1 MPSPLDDIDF
11 TMLFGPSAQPEP
23 QADPFGRIG
32 AGDPA
37 WEQAREAWM
46 GGASLDRLFG
56 DSLFDLNDNVGA
68 NRANQRGDV
77 FKVQS
82 LLHREGHLDAEATG
96 GPTGY
101 WGIRDDAAMKALQKE
116 GGLTVDGWAGP
127 GGETMKHFQTIYLPQ
142 QEQPDQEEGRRYQ
155 AETAR
160 DLARQL
166 GLDPD
171 RIDLENPAVLPA
183 LGAVRFIRYGN
194 RRERQK
200 SLQLVQDLK
209 ASDPKLAGRL
219 HALAA
224 EIVSQPQWHYDKMT
238 PDELH
243 RARAVLDEGEAFL
256 TEKQKQIR
264 PFLRGAFKVVNDFY
278 IRPMKGRVTKDERQR
293 LDDEMARRRDPR
305 DR

>member
-1 MPSPLDDIDF
+1 MPSPFEDIDF
-11 TMLFGPSAQPEP
+11 TNLFGPVAQPEP
-23 QADPFGRIG
+23 GADPFGRIG

-46 GGASLDRLFG
+46 GGVSLERLFG
-56 DSLFDLNDNVGA
+56 DRLFDLNDSVGA

-101 WGIRDDAAMKALQKE
+101 WGIRDDAAMKGLQKE

-127 GGETMKHFQTIYLPQ
+127 GGETMKHFRTIYLPQ
-142 QEQPDQEEGRRYQ
+142 QEQPDQEYGRRYQ

-183 LGAVRFIRYGN
+183 LGAVRFIRYGDG
-194 RRERQK
+194 RERQK
-200 SLQLVQDLK
+200 SLQKVLDLRT
-209 ASDPKLAGRL
+209 SDPKLAGQL

-238 PDELH
+238 PEEL
-243 RARAVLDEGEAFL
+243 RQAQIGLDEAEHYIDDRERRLRPYLPKYIKRVDRWLFRPLSDAL
-256 TEKQKQIR
+256 IR
-264 PFLRGAFKVVNDFY
+264 
-278 IRPMKGRVTKDERQR
+278 DERQR
-293 LDDEMARRRDPR
+293 LQDEMDRRRDPR

>member
-11 TMLFGPSAQPEP
+11 TNLFGPGAQPEP

-46 GGASLDRLFG
+46 SGASLERLFG
-56 DSLFDLNDNVGA
+56 DRVFDLNDSVGA
-68 NRANQRGDV
+68 NKANQRGDV

-101 WGIRDDAAMKALQKE
+101 WGIRDDTAMKGLQKE
-116 GGLTVDGWAGP
+116 GGLTIDGWAGP
-127 GGETMKHFQTIYLPQ
+127 GGETMKHFRSIYLPQ
-142 QEQPDQEEGRRYQ
+142 QEQPDQEDGRRYQ

-171 RIDLENPAVLPA
+171 QIDMENPAVLPA

-194 RRERQK
+194 GREQQK
-200 SLQLVQDLK
+200 SLQKVMDLK
-209 ASDPKLAGRL
+209 ASDPKLAGKL
-219 HALAA
+219 HAMAA
-224 EIVSQPQWHYDKMT
+224 EIMSQPQWHLDKMT
-238 PDELH
+238 PEELQK
-243 RARAVLDEGEAFL
+243 ARASLRKANADFAEWERLGRRFLPKVARRIDTYVVRPTRKLVVRAEEKRLDEEL
-256 TEKQKQIR
+256 S
-264 PFLRGAFKVVNDFY
+264 
-278 IRPMKGRVTKDERQR
+278 
-293 LDDEMARRRDPR
+293 RRRDPR
-305 DR
+305 NR

>member
-11 TMLFGPSAQPEP
+11 TNLFGPAAQAEPE
-23 QADPFGRIG
+23 ADPFGRIG

-37 WEQAREAWM
+37 WERAREAWM
-46 GGASLDRLFG
+46 GGASLERLFG
-56 DSLFDLNDNVGA
+56 DRLFDLNDSVGA
-68 NRANQRGDV
+68 NKANQRGDV

-101 WGIRDDAAMKALQKE
+101 WGIRDDAAMKGLQKE
-116 GGLTVDGWAGP
+116 GGITVDGWAGP
-127 GGETMKHFQTIYLPQ
+127 GGETMKHFRTIYLPQ
-142 QEQPDQEEGRRYQ
+142 QEPPDQEDGRRYQ

-166 GLDPD
+166 DLDPD
-171 RIDLENPAVLPA
+171 QIDMENPAVLPA

-194 RRERQK
+194 GHERQK
-200 SLQLVQDLK
+200 SLQKVQDLK
-209 ASDPKLAGRL
+209 ASDPKLAGQL

-224 EIVSQPQWHYDKMT
+224 EILSQPQWHHDKMT
-238 PDELH
+238 PEELQ
-243 RARAVLDEGEAFL
+243 RARAVLDEGEAYL
-256 TEKQKQIR
+256 TEKEKQIR
-264 PFLRGAFKVVNDFY
+264 PYLRGVFRTVNNLY
-278 IRPMKGRVTKDERQR
+278 VRPMKDRVAKDERQR

>member
-1 MPSPLDDIDF
+1 MPSLLDDIDF
-11 TMLFGPSAQPEP
+11 TMLLGPAAQPEP
-23 QADPFGRIG
+23 DADPFGRIG

-46 GGASLDRLFG
+46 GGASLERLFG
-56 DSLFDLNDNVGA
+56 DRLFQLNDAVGA
-68 NRANQRGDV
+68 NKANQRGDV

-101 WGIRDDAAMKALQKE
+101 WGIRDDTAMKALQKE

-127 GGETMKHFQTIYLPQ
+127 GGETMNHFQTIYLPQ
-142 QEQPDQEEGRRYQ
+142 QEQPDLEEGRRYQ

-160 DLARQL
+160 DLACQL

-171 RIDLENPAVLPA
+171 QIDMENPAVLPA

-194 RRERQK
+194 GHERQK
-200 SLQLVQDLK
+200 SLQKVQDLK

-219 HALAA
+219 HALAT

-238 PDELH
+238 PEEL
-243 RARAVLDEGEAFL
+243 RQRQIRLDEAAHYIDDKERR
-256 TEKQKQIR
+256 IR
-264 PFLRGAFKVVNDFY
+264 PYLPKY
-278 IRPMKGRVTKDERQR
+278 IKRMDRWLFRPMSDALIRDERQR
-293 LDDEMARRRDPR
+293 LQDELDRRRDPR

>member
-46 GGASLDRLFG
+46 SGASLDRLFG
-56 DSLFDLNDNVGA
+56 DRLFDLNDNVGA

-278 IRPMKGRVTKDERQR
+278 IRPMKGRVAKDERQR